1 MVQFGF
7 QKIILGSGSPRRK
20 FLLESMGLKVEV
32 IRSDVQ
38 EVYPQN
44 LGHYHIS
51 DFLALQKAGSLK
63 GFVTPGS
70 LLITADTIVWHNSE
84 VMEKPTDAKEAFNT
98 LKALSGAEHEV
109 ITSVCFTTTGQQ
121 VVKHSITRVKFAPL
135 TEQMIQHYID
145 SGQAMDKA
153 GAYGIQDWIGL
164 VGVEGIAGSYTNVV
178 GLPTEL
184 VYKTLI
190 DLTQSKI

>member
-7 QKIILGSGSPRRK
+7 RKIILGSGSPRRK
-20 FLLESMGLKVEV
+20 FLLESMGLSVEV
-32 IRSDVQ
+32 IQSDVH

-63 GFVTPGS
+63 DYVKPGI
-70 LLITADTIVWHNSE
+70 LLITADTIVWHNSG
-84 VMEKPTDAKEAFNT
+84 VMEKPTDAQEALNT
-98 LKALSGAEHEV
+98 LQALSGAEHEV

-121 VVKHSITRVKFAPL
+121 IVKHSITRVKFAPL
-135 TEQMIQHYID
+135 TEQMIEHYID

-184 VYKTLI
+184 VYKTLR
-190 DLTQSKI
+190 DLAESNI

>member
-7 QKIILGSGSPRRK
+7 RKIILGSGSPRRK
-20 FLLESMGLKVEV
+20 FLLESMGLEVEV

-51 DFLALQKAGSLK
+51 DFLALQKADSLK
-63 GFVTPGS
+63 DYVKQGT
-70 LLITADTIVWHNSE
+70 LLITADTIVWHQAG

-98 LKALSGAEHEV
+98 LKALSGTEHEV

-190 DLTQSKI
+190 YLTQSKI

>member
-7 QKIILGSGSPRRK
+7 RKIILGSGSPRRK
-20 FLLESMGLKVEV
+20 FLLESMGLSVKI
-32 IRSDVQ
+32 IRSEVQ

-44 LGHYHIS
+44 LKHYHIS
-51 DFLALQKAGSLK
+51 DFLARQKADSLREYVK
-63 GFVTPGS
+63 PGT
-70 LLITADTIVWHNSE
+70 LLITADTIVWHHAR
-84 VMEKPTDAKEAFNT
+84 VMEKPTNAQEAFDT

-109 ITSVCFTTTGQQ
+109 ITSVCFTTAGQQ
-121 VVKHSITRVKFAPL
+121 VAKHSITLVKFAPL
-135 TEQMIQHYID
+135 TEQMIKYYID

-184 VYKTLI
+184 VYKTLR
-190 DLTQSKI
+190 DLAGSNI

>member
-7 QKIILGSGSPRRK
+7 RKIILGSGSPRRK
-20 FLLESMGLKVEV
+20 FLLESMGLCVEV
-32 IRSDVQ
+32 IRSDVR

-51 DFLALQKAGSLK
+51 DFLALQKANSLK
-63 GFVTPGS
+63 DCVEPGT
-70 LLITADTIVWHNSE
+70 LLITADTIVWYKGAL
-84 VMEKPTDAKEAFNT
+84 MEKPTNVREASDT

-109 ITSVCFTTTGQQ
+109 VTSVCFSTSGQQ
-121 VVKHSITRVKFAPL
+121 VVLHSTTRVKFAPL
-135 TEQMIQHYID
+135 TDHMIQYYVD

-164 VGVEGIAGSYTNVV
+164 VGVEGISGSYTNVV

-184 VYKTLI
+184 VYKTLR
-190 DLTQSKI
+190 DLAASNI